1 MKYTKYPELKAELKE
16 LAKEIKELKYK
27 RDHWWEFGNDQSE
40 FMWQAFKT
48 AREFRHKHIA
58 YCMMRGRSYEE
69 IEQPREDNK
78 PDMVHVQLLMEK
90 YDRKEIKFR
99 TVQYT
104 K

>member
-1 MKYTKYPELKAELKE
+1 MKYTKYPELKSELKS

-27 RDHWWEFGNDQSE
+27 RDHWWEFGRDQSW
-40 FMWQAFKT
+40 FMFDAFRKG
-48 AREFRHKHIA
+48 RQFRHLHIA
-58 YCMMRGRSYEE
+58 YCMLSGRSYEE
-69 IEQPREDNK
+69 IEQPRENNK

-90 YDRKEIKFR
+90 YGKKEIKFR